1 MYRQP
6 VQRNRVQARAARQ
19 LMPIYKQPV
28 VSGRGAYAQRLAQR
42 TYRAAVA
49 RKTKSAY
56 LAPALGV
63 IGGVAGSRF
72 GKPGSAVGAAIGSAV
87 GQAIHQVTGLG
98 AYKVRSNILYEGAQ
112 IPKIMNKSHVPNGT
126 TIRHKEYLCD
136 IISSSSANTFNIQN
150 FYINPGQ
157 AATFP
162 WLSQIA
168 QNYEE
173 YVMEGCLFEFRSM
186 SSDALN
192 SVNTAL
198 GTVIM
203 ATEYNSSNAN
213 FASKAE
219 MEAYEYSMSEKPS
232 CSMIHPIECD
242 PRQTPI
248 PELYIRPGAL
258 PSGQDQRLYDLGN
271 FQIATTGCQGTSVNL
286 GELWV
291 SYQVT
296 LIKPKMYQALG
307 LDNGYFRAAV
317 STGLANSTPVGT
329 PSGQATGNNLN
340 MTFASGTTIIF
351 PKTSMPQSYLVYIRW
366 VGSSVTW
373 VPPTVTAGGSATVSS
388 IVNDVSPAS
397 GATATQCSIYFN
409 ILCPGQYVS
418 NSVVFGAAGTLPS
431 SISGFDLII
440 CQISNNA
447 T

>member
-6 VQRNRVQARAARQ
+6 INRSRAQARARQ
-19 LMPIYKQPV
+19 PLYRQPV
-28 VSGRGAYAQRLAQR
+28 VSGRGAYVTRLAQR
-42 TYRAAVA
+42 TYRNAVA
-49 RKTKSAY
+49 RKTKSSY

-63 IGGVAGSRF
+63 VGGAAGARF

-98 AYKVRSNILYEGAQ
+98 AYKVRSNVLYEGAQ
-112 IPKIMNKSHVPNGT
+112 IPKIMNKSSVPNGT

-136 IISSSSANTFNIQN
+136 VISSPTANTFNLQS
-150 FYINPGQ
+150 FMINPGQ

-173 YVMEGCLFEFRSM
+173 YILEGCLFEFRSM
-186 SSDALN
+186 SADALN

-203 ATEYNSSNAN
+203 ATEYNASNAN

-232 CSMIHPIECD
+232 HSMIHPIECD
-242 PRQTPI
+242 PRQNPV
-248 PELYIRPGAL
+248 PELYVRPGAL

-286 GELWV
+286 GELWI

-296 LIKPKMYQALG
+296 LLKPKLYQALG
-307 LDNGYFRAAV
+307 YDIGIYHSV
-317 STGLANSTPVGT
+317 SSSGLANATPLGTPVAAYSNIT
-329 PSGQATGNNLN
+329 P
-340 MTFASGTTIIF
+340 TFSSGTTINF
-351 PKTSMPQSYLVYIRW
+351 PLTAMPQSYLIYIRW
-366 VGSSVTW
+366 IGTPAAYT
-373 VPPTVTAGGSATVSS
+373 PPTVTYGGGAVSKFYVTPYAAPAAAITNPNVS
-388 IVNDVSPAS
+388 ILIGVQCSGQYQANSVILS
-397 GATATQCSIYFN
+397 GAVLPISPTQFELQ
-409 ILCPGQYVS
+409 ILQVS
-418 NSVVFGAAGTLPS
+418 NLAV
-431 SISGFDLII
+431 
-440 CQISNNA
+440 
-447 T
+447 